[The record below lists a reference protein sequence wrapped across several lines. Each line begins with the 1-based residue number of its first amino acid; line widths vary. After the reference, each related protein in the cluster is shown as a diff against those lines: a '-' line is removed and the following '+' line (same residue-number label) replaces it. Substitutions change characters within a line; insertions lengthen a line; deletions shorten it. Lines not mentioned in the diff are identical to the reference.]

1 MNELRCPVAVR
12 LLKLADGQQS
22 DPVVAYLLAWSA
34 LEHVSCVVGEATG
47 LRARFAL
54 HQNGVLRVRK
64 EGGHKMPE
72 IVLPRHEDLLN
83 RALKSVAPDA
93 CRDLIL
99 HPATRYLAG
108 RIPLLDGR
116 PVVSDAYRQHP
127 RGVLDVGSTLDPR
140 YPVWSFVDANAL
152 RRYAGGE
159 RSPELSNR
167 LLEQIAEVLATIHR
181 NLLGTCQEAKG
192 ENDTELA
199 ARALPL
205 LVALVKALM
214 DVGASAVS
222 EEVQC

>member
-1 MNELRCPVAVR
+1 MSSVFAKKGVTRCLR
-12 LLKLADGQQS
+12 
-22 DPVVAYLLAWSA
+22 
-34 LEHVSCVVGEATG
+34 
-47 LRARFAL
+47 
-54 HQNGVLRVRK
+54 
-64 EGGHKMPE
+64 
-72 IVLPRHEDLLN
+72 IVLPRHEDLLK

-99 HPATRYLAG
+99 HPATLLGRSRPTAG
-108 RIPLLDGR
+108 WPSRGQQCL
-116 PVVSDAYRQHP
+116 AYRQHP